1 MKNSKYI
8 LFIYLFF
15 SCEDV
20 EIPRYELEVNPRL
33 EQDQNGFYHLKLKRD
48 NVQTLH
54 RLNLSITKSNEPIE
68 NIFTEW
74 SSNLYAIL
82 NDTLGY
88 IVNQNL
94 NDMGSY
100 TTTDTS
106 YLIGFNGLEV
116 PTINC
121 CSYSNPGGQINTM
134 IGLWPQMV
142 GDTMLVSFSIL
153 DINQSIEIVLD

>member
-8 LFIYLFF
+8 LFILIFF
-15 SCEDV
+15 SCEDI
-20 EIPRYELEVNPRL
+20 ENPRYELEVNPRL
-33 EQDQNGFYHLKLKRD
+33 EQDRNGFYHLKLKRE
-48 NVQTLH
+48 NTQTLH
-54 RLNLSITKSNEPIE
+54 RLNLAITKGNEPIE

-121 CSYSNPGGQINTM
+121 CSYSNPEGQINTM

>member
-1 MKNSKYI
+1 M
-8 LFIYLFF
+8 
-15 SCEDV
+15 
-20 EIPRYELEVNPRL
+20 
-33 EQDQNGFYHLKLKRD
+33 KLKRD
-48 NVQTLH
+48 NTQTLH
-54 RLNLSITKSNEPIE
+54 RLNLSITKGNEPIE

-88 IVNQNL
+88 IINRNL
-94 NDMGSY
+94 NDMGLY

-106 YLIGFNGLEV
+106 YLIGFKGLEV

-121 CSYSNPGGQINTM
+121 CSYSNPKGQINTM